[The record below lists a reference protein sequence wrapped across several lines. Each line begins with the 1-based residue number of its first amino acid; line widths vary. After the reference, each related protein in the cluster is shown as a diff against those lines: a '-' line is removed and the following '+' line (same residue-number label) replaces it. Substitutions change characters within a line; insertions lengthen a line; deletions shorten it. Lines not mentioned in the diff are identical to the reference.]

1 MKIIKSGGVEA
12 VFNKNNIIRAIQAAN
27 QRVGLDK
34 RFTNNEIKEIA
45 KKIEDC
51 CKKETRTLNSGD
63 IQVMV
68 ENEIMTYGKHD
79 VAREYITYR
88 YNKALESKKNTT
100 DASILS
106 LLDDNNEELKQENAN
121 KNPTVINVQRDYMAG
136 EVSKDICHRYL
147 IPEDIWK
154 AHKEGIIHFHDMDY
168 FANRIHNCLDK
179 STKFITNEGVK
190 TFEDF
195 NDGDAV
201 TVLTKNGKWKN
212 AIVKCYGKDKLFKYT
227 FYNGKK
233 SIVQE
238 VIATENHRWYL
249 KDNSVTTSLS
259 VGDKLIKAPV
269 IYEQDKDYE
278 TFDDI
283 QKGLWC
289 MGFAF
294 GDGVIEH
301 SGYST
306 RIRLCGKKDNDWL
319 NRFDNEYCSIR
330 GQKIG
335 TDHIV
340 AIKNYQKTVPDFRNV
355 NDVRAFLNGLYCAD
369 GKMSINNPH
378 SRMYRIQSSKK
389 EVIDFIRKYAPICGL
404 YITKETDFT
413 GQKTNYT
420 ESRPYTIQFSF
431 NPNFKFSYTVLSK
444 EFLKEDEVWCLEVE
458 DEHNFVLYNGIV
470 TGNCDLVNLKDM
482 LQNGT
487 VISGVK
493 IDKPHRFSTAATIAS
508 QIAQQVSSSQYGGQ
522 SMNMSNLSPFINE
535 SRKSF
540 RKRLIECGMNEN
552 DEHFNTI
559 LENMVIKDVED
570 GVQTFVYQL
579 NTMSGTN
586 GQSPF
591 ITLFMYLD
599 DVPNGQEKDDLA
611 LLIQKILEQRIVG
624 FKNKQGVYIAPAFP
638 KLIYV
643 LDEDN
648 ITEDSK
654 YWYLTKLA
662 AECTA
667 KRMVP
672 DYVSAKVM
680 KELKDGNVYTP
691 MGCRSFLTPA
701 YVDKNDPWKI
711 TTKKKGVPKFEGRFN
726 QGVVT
731 INLPDVALSSNKDIE
746 KFWYILDER
755 LELCHR
761 ALRLRHERLRGVK
774 SDIAPILWQNGAIA
788 RLKPGETIDNL
799 LYNGYSTISLGYV
812 GLYECVKYL
821 TGKDHWVS
829 EEEGGA
835 LEFAQQVMQKLNDK
849 CKQWKEIEHI
859 DYSVYGTPE
868 ESTTQKFAQSL
879 QRRFGIIKGITDKNY
894 VTNSYHIPV
903 FHEID
908 AFSKLT
914 YEAQLQKLSPG
925 GAISY
930 IEAPNMVN
938 NIDAILTL
946 LKHMYNTIMYSE
958 INFKLDY
965 CENCGYHGAFEIKD
979 IDGKLQFVCPNC
991 GEKEFDH
998 NPTRLRPCRRVC
1010 GYISS
1015 HQMNQGRMGD
1025 MKNRCEHC

>member
-168 FANRIHNCLDK
+168 FANRIH
-179 STKFITNEGVK
+179 
-190 TFEDF
+190 
-195 NDGDAV
+195 
-201 TVLTKNGKWKN
+201 
-212 AIVKCYGKDKLFKYT
+212 
-227 FYNGKK
+227 
-233 SIVQE
+233 
-238 VIATENHRWYL
+238 
-249 KDNSVTTSLS
+249 
-259 VGDKLIKAPV
+259 
-269 IYEQDKDYE
+269 
-278 TFDDI
+278 
-283 QKGLWC
+283 
-289 MGFAF
+289 
-294 GDGVIEH
+294 
-301 SGYST
+301 
-306 RIRLCGKKDNDWL
+306 
-319 NRFDNEYCSIR
+319 
-330 GQKIG
+330 
-335 TDHIV
+335 
-340 AIKNYQKTVPDFRNV
+340 
-355 NDVRAFLNGLYCAD
+355 
-369 GKMSINNPH
+369 
-378 SRMYRIQSSKK
+378 
-389 EVIDFIRKYAPICGL
+389 
-404 YITKETDFT
+404 
-413 GQKTNYT
+413 
-420 ESRPYTIQFSF
+420 
-431 NPNFKFSYTVLSK
+431 
-444 EFLKEDEVWCLEVE
+444 
-458 DEHNFVLYNGIV
+458 
-470 TGNCDLVNLKDM
+470 NCDLVNLKDM

-788 RLKPGETIDNL
+788 RLKPDETIDNL

-868 ESTTQKFAQSL
+868 ESTTHKFAQSL
-879 QRRFGIIKGITDKNY
+879 QRRFGIIEGITDKNY

-903 FHEID
+903 FQEID

-914 YEAQLQKLSPG
+914 YEAQLQRLSPG

-930 IEAPNMVN
+930 IEAPNMQN

-958 INFKLDY
+958 INLKLDY

>member
-1 MKIIKSGGVEA
+1 MKIIKHGGVETN
-12 VFNKNNIIRAIQAAN
+12 FNKNNIIKAIQAAN
-27 QRVGLDK
+27 QRVGLDY
-34 RFTNNEIKEIA
+34 RFTNDEIKQIA
-45 KKIEDC
+45 KDIEDY
-51 CKKETRTLNSGD
+51 CKKETRTLNTGD

-68 ENEIMTYGKHD
+68 ENEIMNKGKFD
-79 VAREYITYR
+79 IAREYITYR
-88 YNKALESKKNTT
+88 YNKAIEAKKNTT

-121 KNPTVINVQRDYMAG
+121 KNPTIINVQRDYMAG
-136 EVSKDICHRYL
+136 EVSKDLCHRYL

-154 AHKEGIIHFHDMDY
+154 AHKEGIIHFHDSDY
-168 FANRIHNCLDK
+168 FANRIHNC
-179 STKFITNEGVK
+179 
-190 TFEDF
+190 
-195 NDGDAV
+195 
-201 TVLTKNGKWKN
+201 
-212 AIVKCYGKDKLFKYT
+212 
-227 FYNGKK
+227 
-233 SIVQE
+233 
-238 VIATENHRWYL
+238 
-249 KDNSVTTSLS
+249 
-259 VGDKLIKAPV
+259 
-269 IYEQDKDYE
+269 
-278 TFDDI
+278 
-283 QKGLWC
+283 
-289 MGFAF
+289 
-294 GDGVIEH
+294 
-301 SGYST
+301 
-306 RIRLCGKKDNDWL
+306 
-319 NRFDNEYCSIR
+319 
-330 GQKIG
+330 
-335 TDHIV
+335 
-340 AIKNYQKTVPDFRNV
+340 
-355 NDVRAFLNGLYCAD
+355 
-369 GKMSINNPH
+369 
-378 SRMYRIQSSKK
+378 
-389 EVIDFIRKYAPICGL
+389 
-404 YITKETDFT
+404 
-413 GQKTNYT
+413 
-420 ESRPYTIQFSF
+420 
-431 NPNFKFSYTVLSK
+431 
-444 EFLKEDEVWCLEVE
+444 
-458 DEHNFVLYNGIV
+458 
-470 TGNCDLVNLKDM
+470 DLVNLKDM
-482 LQNGT
+482 IGNGT

-540 RKRLIECGMNEN
+540 RKRLIECGMDEN
-552 DEHFNTI
+552 DENFETI

-599 DVPNGQEKDDLA
+599 DVPEGQEREDLA

-624 FKNKQGVYIAPAFP
+624 FKNKQGVYVAPAFP

-648 ITEDSK
+648 ISEDSK

-662 AECTA
+662 AECTV

-680 KELKDGNVYTP
+680 RELKDGNVYTP

-731 INLPDVALSSNKDIE
+731 LNLPDVALSSNKNIE

-788 RLKPGETIDNL
+788 RLKPGETIDEL

-812 GLYECVKYL
+812 GLYETVKYL
-821 TGKDHWVS
+821 TGKDHWLS

-835 LEFAQQVMQKLNDK
+835 LEFALQIMQKMNDK

-868 ESTTQKFAQSL
+868 ESTTYKFATSL
-879 QRRFGIIKGITDKNY
+879 QKRFGIIKGITDKNY

-903 FHEID
+903 FVDIN
-908 AFSKLT
+908 AFDKLSK
-914 YEAQLQKLSPG
+914 ESQLQKLSPG

-930 IEAPNMVN
+930 IEAPNMNN

-946 LKHMYNTIMYSE
+946 LKHMYDTIMYSE
-958 INFKLDY
+958 INLKLDH
-965 CENCGYHGAFEIKD
+965 CENCGYSGSFEIQSIND
-979 IDGKLQFVCPNC
+979 KLQFVCPNC
-991 GEKEFDH
+991 GEKEFDAT
-998 NPTRLRPCRRVC
+998 PSKLRSCRRVC

-1015 HQMNQGRMGD
+1015 HQMNQGRMQE
-1025 MKNRCEHC
+1025 MQERVEHI

>member
-168 FANRIHNCLDK
+168 FANRIH
-179 STKFITNEGVK
+179 
-190 TFEDF
+190 
-195 NDGDAV
+195 
-201 TVLTKNGKWKN
+201 
-212 AIVKCYGKDKLFKYT
+212 
-227 FYNGKK
+227 
-233 SIVQE
+233 
-238 VIATENHRWYL
+238 
-249 KDNSVTTSLS
+249 
-259 VGDKLIKAPV
+259 
-269 IYEQDKDYE
+269 
-278 TFDDI
+278 
-283 QKGLWC
+283 
-289 MGFAF
+289 
-294 GDGVIEH
+294 
-301 SGYST
+301 
-306 RIRLCGKKDNDWL
+306 
-319 NRFDNEYCSIR
+319 
-330 GQKIG
+330 
-335 TDHIV
+335 
-340 AIKNYQKTVPDFRNV
+340 
-355 NDVRAFLNGLYCAD
+355 
-369 GKMSINNPH
+369 
-378 SRMYRIQSSKK
+378 
-389 EVIDFIRKYAPICGL
+389 
-404 YITKETDFT
+404 
-413 GQKTNYT
+413 
-420 ESRPYTIQFSF
+420 
-431 NPNFKFSYTVLSK
+431 
-444 EFLKEDEVWCLEVE
+444 
-458 DEHNFVLYNGIV
+458 
-470 TGNCDLVNLKDM
+470 NCDLVNLKDM

-711 TTKKKGVPKFEGRFN
+711 TTKKKGIPKFEGRFN

-788 RLKPGETIDNL
+788 RLKSGETVDNL

-879 QRRFGIIKGITDKNY
+879 QRRFGIIEGITDKNY

-903 FHEID
+903 FQDID

-938 NIDAILTL
+938 NIDAILSL
-946 LKHMYNTIMYSE
+946 MKYMYDTIMYSE

-1025 MKNRCEHC
+1025 MKDRCEHC

>member
-106 LLDDNNEELKQENAN
+106 LLDDNNEELKQENSN

-168 FANRIHNCLDK
+168 FANRIH
-179 STKFITNEGVK
+179 
-190 TFEDF
+190 
-195 NDGDAV
+195 
-201 TVLTKNGKWKN
+201 
-212 AIVKCYGKDKLFKYT
+212 
-227 FYNGKK
+227 
-233 SIVQE
+233 
-238 VIATENHRWYL
+238 
-249 KDNSVTTSLS
+249 
-259 VGDKLIKAPV
+259 
-269 IYEQDKDYE
+269 
-278 TFDDI
+278 
-283 QKGLWC
+283 
-289 MGFAF
+289 
-294 GDGVIEH
+294 
-301 SGYST
+301 
-306 RIRLCGKKDNDWL
+306 
-319 NRFDNEYCSIR
+319 
-330 GQKIG
+330 
-335 TDHIV
+335 
-340 AIKNYQKTVPDFRNV
+340 
-355 NDVRAFLNGLYCAD
+355 
-369 GKMSINNPH
+369 
-378 SRMYRIQSSKK
+378 
-389 EVIDFIRKYAPICGL
+389 
-404 YITKETDFT
+404 
-413 GQKTNYT
+413 
-420 ESRPYTIQFSF
+420 
-431 NPNFKFSYTVLSK
+431 
-444 EFLKEDEVWCLEVE
+444 
-458 DEHNFVLYNGIV
+458 
-470 TGNCDLVNLKDM
+470 NCDLVNLKDM

-701 YVDKNDPWKI
+701 YVDKNNPWKI
-711 TTKKKGVPKFEGRFN
+711 TTKKKGIPKFEGRFN

-908 AFSKLT
+908 AFSKLS

-930 IEAPNMVN
+930 IEAPNMQN

-958 INFKLDY
+958 INLKLDY

>member
-1 MKIIKSGGVEA
+1 MKIIKSGGIEA
-12 VFNKNNIIRAIQAAN
+12 IFNKNNIIRAIQAAN

-45 KKIEDC
+45 KKIEDR

-68 ENEIMTYGKHD
+68 ENEIMTYDKYD

-106 LLDDNNEELKQENAN
+106 LLDDNNEELKQENSN

-168 FANRIHNCLDK
+168 FANRIYNC
-179 STKFITNEGVK
+179 
-190 TFEDF
+190 
-195 NDGDAV
+195 
-201 TVLTKNGKWKN
+201 
-212 AIVKCYGKDKLFKYT
+212 C
-227 FYNGKK
+227 
-233 SIVQE
+233 
-238 VIATENHRWYL
+238 
-249 KDNSVTTSLS
+249 
-259 VGDKLIKAPV
+259 LI
-269 IYEQDKDYE
+269 
-278 TFDDI
+278 
-283 QKGLWC
+283 
-289 MGFAF
+289 
-294 GDGVIEH
+294 
-301 SGYST
+301 
-306 RIRLCGKKDNDWL
+306 
-319 NRFDNEYCSIR
+319 
-330 GQKIG
+330 
-335 TDHIV
+335 
-340 AIKNYQKTVPDFRNV
+340 
-355 NDVRAFLNGLYCAD
+355 
-369 GKMSINNPH
+369 
-378 SRMYRIQSSKK
+378 
-389 EVIDFIRKYAPICGL
+389 
-404 YITKETDFT
+404 
-413 GQKTNYT
+413 
-420 ESRPYTIQFSF
+420 
-431 NPNFKFSYTVLSK
+431 
-444 EFLKEDEVWCLEVE
+444 
-458 DEHNFVLYNGIV
+458 
-470 TGNCDLVNLKDM
+470 NLKDM
-482 LQNGT
+482 LWNGT
-487 VISGVK
+487 VLNNVK
-493 IDKPHRFSTAATIAS
+493 IDRPHRFSTAANITC
-508 QIAQQVSSSQYGGQ
+508 QISAQVASSQYGGQ
-522 SMNMSNLSPFINE
+522 SINASHLSIFIEE
-535 SRKSF
+535 SRKDI
-540 RKRLIECGMNEN
+540 RKKLISAGVDENLPNFNE
-552 DEHFNTI
+552 I
-559 LENMVIKDVED
+559 VENMVVKDVED
-570 GVQTFVYQL
+570 GVQTLNYQWLSL
-579 NTMSGTN
+579 NSSN

-591 ITLFMYLD
+591 VTLFMYLD
-599 DVPNGQEKDDLA
+599 DVPEGQERDDLA
-611 LLIQKILEQRIVG
+611 LMIQKILEQRIVG
-624 FKNKQGVYIAPAFP
+624 LKNKQGVYVAPAFP

-654 YWYLTKLA
+654 YWYLTQLA
-662 AECTA
+662 AECTS

-672 DYVSAKVM
+672 DYISAKIM
-680 KELKDGNVYTP
+680 RELKDGNVYSV
-691 MGCRSFLTPA
+691 MGCRSALTVA

-731 INLPDVALSSNKDIE
+731 INLPDVALSSNKNIE

-774 SDIAPILWQNGAIA
+774 SDIAPILWQNGTIA

-821 TGKDHWVS
+821 TGKDHWIPD
-829 EEEGGA
+829 EEGGA
-835 LEFAQQVMQKLNDK
+835 LEFAQQVMRKLNDK
-849 CKQWKEIEHI
+849 CRQWKEIEHI

-879 QRRFGIIKGITDKNY
+879 QRRFGIIEGITDKNY

-903 FHEID
+903 FNEID
-908 AFSKLT
+908 AFSKLS

-930 IEAPNMVN
+930 IEAPNMQN
-938 NIDAILTL
+938 NIEAILTL

-958 INFKLDY
+958 INLKLDY
-965 CENCGYHGAFEIKD
+965 CENCGYHGAFEMKD

-1025 MKNRCEHC
+1025 MKDRCEHC

>member
-168 FANRIHNCLDK
+168 FANRIHNC
-179 STKFITNEGVK
+179 
-190 TFEDF
+190 
-195 NDGDAV
+195 
-201 TVLTKNGKWKN
+201 
-212 AIVKCYGKDKLFKYT
+212 
-227 FYNGKK
+227 
-233 SIVQE
+233 
-238 VIATENHRWYL
+238 
-249 KDNSVTTSLS
+249 
-259 VGDKLIKAPV
+259 
-269 IYEQDKDYE
+269 
-278 TFDDI
+278 
-283 QKGLWC
+283 
-289 MGFAF
+289 
-294 GDGVIEH
+294 
-301 SGYST
+301 
-306 RIRLCGKKDNDWL
+306 
-319 NRFDNEYCSIR
+319 
-330 GQKIG
+330 
-335 TDHIV
+335 
-340 AIKNYQKTVPDFRNV
+340 
-355 NDVRAFLNGLYCAD
+355 
-369 GKMSINNPH
+369 
-378 SRMYRIQSSKK
+378 
-389 EVIDFIRKYAPICGL
+389 
-404 YITKETDFT
+404 
-413 GQKTNYT
+413 
-420 ESRPYTIQFSF
+420 
-431 NPNFKFSYTVLSK
+431 
-444 EFLKEDEVWCLEVE
+444 
-458 DEHNFVLYNGIV
+458 
-470 TGNCDLVNLKDM
+470 DLVNLKDM

-552 DEHFNTI
+552 DEHFDTI

-680 KELKDGNVYTP
+680 KKLKDGNVYTP

-731 INLPDVALSSNKDIE
+731 INLPDVALSSDKDIE

-908 AFSKLT
+908 AFSKLS

-930 IEAPNMVN
+930 IEAPNMQN
-938 NIDAILTL
+938 NIEAILTL

-958 INFKLDY
+958 INLKLDY

>member
-168 FANRIHNCLDK
+168 FANRIH
-179 STKFITNEGVK
+179 
-190 TFEDF
+190 
-195 NDGDAV
+195 
-201 TVLTKNGKWKN
+201 
-212 AIVKCYGKDKLFKYT
+212 
-227 FYNGKK
+227 
-233 SIVQE
+233 
-238 VIATENHRWYL
+238 
-249 KDNSVTTSLS
+249 
-259 VGDKLIKAPV
+259 
-269 IYEQDKDYE
+269 
-278 TFDDI
+278 
-283 QKGLWC
+283 
-289 MGFAF
+289 
-294 GDGVIEH
+294 
-301 SGYST
+301 
-306 RIRLCGKKDNDWL
+306 
-319 NRFDNEYCSIR
+319 
-330 GQKIG
+330 
-335 TDHIV
+335 
-340 AIKNYQKTVPDFRNV
+340 
-355 NDVRAFLNGLYCAD
+355 
-369 GKMSINNPH
+369 
-378 SRMYRIQSSKK
+378 
-389 EVIDFIRKYAPICGL
+389 
-404 YITKETDFT
+404 
-413 GQKTNYT
+413 
-420 ESRPYTIQFSF
+420 
-431 NPNFKFSYTVLSK
+431 
-444 EFLKEDEVWCLEVE
+444 
-458 DEHNFVLYNGIV
+458 
-470 TGNCDLVNLKDM
+470 NCDLVNLKDM

-711 TTKKKGVPKFEGRFN
+711 TTKKKGIPKFEGRFN

-788 RLKPGETIDNL
+788 RLKAGETIDNL

-821 TGKDHWVS
+821 TGKDHWTTD
-829 EEEGGA
+829 EEGGA

-908 AFSKLT
+908 AFSKLS

-938 NIDAILTL
+938 NIEAILTL

-1025 MKNRCEHC
+1025 MKDRCEHC

>member
-1 MKIIKSGGVEA
+1 MKIMKSGGVEA
-12 VFNKNNIIRAIQAAN
+12 TFNKNNIVKAIQSAN
-27 QRVGLDK
+27 QRVSLND
-34 RFTNNEIKEIA
+34 RFTNEEIKQIA
-45 KKIEDC
+45 KNIEDY
-51 CKKETRTLNSGD
+51 CKSETRTLNTGD

-68 ENEIMTYGKHD
+68 ENEIMNRGKFD
-79 VAREYITYR
+79 IAREYITYR
-88 YNKALESKKNTT
+88 YNKALECKKNTT

-168 FANRIHNCLDK
+168 FANRIYNC
-179 STKFITNEGVK
+179 N
-190 TFEDF
+190 
-195 NDGDAV
+195 
-201 TVLTKNGKWKN
+201 
-212 AIVKCYGKDKLFKYT
+212 
-227 FYNGKK
+227 
-233 SIVQE
+233 
-238 VIATENHRWYL
+238 
-249 KDNSVTTSLS
+249 
-259 VGDKLIKAPV
+259 
-269 IYEQDKDYE
+269 
-278 TFDDI
+278 
-283 QKGLWC
+283 
-289 MGFAF
+289 
-294 GDGVIEH
+294 
-301 SGYST
+301 
-306 RIRLCGKKDNDWL
+306 
-319 NRFDNEYCSIR
+319 
-330 GQKIG
+330 
-335 TDHIV
+335 
-340 AIKNYQKTVPDFRNV
+340 
-355 NDVRAFLNGLYCAD
+355 
-369 GKMSINNPH
+369 
-378 SRMYRIQSSKK
+378 
-389 EVIDFIRKYAPICGL
+389 
-404 YITKETDFT
+404 
-413 GQKTNYT
+413 
-420 ESRPYTIQFSF
+420 
-431 NPNFKFSYTVLSK
+431 
-444 EFLKEDEVWCLEVE
+444 
-458 DEHNFVLYNGIV
+458 
-470 TGNCDLVNLKDM
+470 LVNLKDM

-552 DEHFNTI
+552 DEHFDTI

-624 FKNKQGVYIAPAFP
+624 FKNKQGVYVAPAFP

-662 AECTA
+662 AKCTA

-731 INLPDVALSSNKDIE
+731 INLPDVALSSGKNIE

-788 RLKPGETIDNL
+788 RLKSGETIDKL
-799 LYNGYSTISLGYV
+799 LYDGYSTISLGYV
-812 GLYECVKYL
+812 GLYETVKYL
-821 TGKDHWVS
+821 TGKDHWVT

-835 LEFAQQVMQKLNDK
+835 LDFALQIMQKLNDK

-868 ESTTQKFAQSL
+868 ESTTYKFATSL
-879 QRRFGIIKGITDKNY
+879 QKRFGIIKGITDKNY

-903 FHEID
+903 FVEID
-908 AFSKLT
+908 AFEKLT
-914 YEAQLQKLSPG
+914 KESQLQKLSPG

-930 IEAPNMVN
+930 IEAPNMDN
-938 NIDAILTL
+938 NVDAILTL

-958 INFKLDY
+958 INLKLDH
-965 CENCGYHGAFEIKD
+965 CENCGYSGNFD
-979 IDGKLQFVCPNC
+979 IQNVDNKLQFVCPNC
-991 GEKEFDH
+991 GMKEFDAS
-998 NPTRLRPCRRVC
+998 PSKLRSCRRVC

-1015 HQMNQGRMGD
+1015 HQMNQGRMAE
-1025 MKNRCEHC
+1025 MKERVEHI

>member
-168 FANRIHNCLDK
+168 FANRIH
-179 STKFITNEGVK
+179 
-190 TFEDF
+190 
-195 NDGDAV
+195 
-201 TVLTKNGKWKN
+201 
-212 AIVKCYGKDKLFKYT
+212 
-227 FYNGKK
+227 
-233 SIVQE
+233 
-238 VIATENHRWYL
+238 
-249 KDNSVTTSLS
+249 
-259 VGDKLIKAPV
+259 
-269 IYEQDKDYE
+269 
-278 TFDDI
+278 
-283 QKGLWC
+283 
-289 MGFAF
+289 
-294 GDGVIEH
+294 
-301 SGYST
+301 
-306 RIRLCGKKDNDWL
+306 
-319 NRFDNEYCSIR
+319 
-330 GQKIG
+330 
-335 TDHIV
+335 
-340 AIKNYQKTVPDFRNV
+340 
-355 NDVRAFLNGLYCAD
+355 
-369 GKMSINNPH
+369 
-378 SRMYRIQSSKK
+378 
-389 EVIDFIRKYAPICGL
+389 
-404 YITKETDFT
+404 
-413 GQKTNYT
+413 
-420 ESRPYTIQFSF
+420 
-431 NPNFKFSYTVLSK
+431 
-444 EFLKEDEVWCLEVE
+444 
-458 DEHNFVLYNGIV
+458 
-470 TGNCDLVNLKDM
+470 NCDLVNLKDM

-711 TTKKKGVPKFEGRFN
+711 TTKKKGIPKFEGRFN

-799 LYNGYSTISLGYV
+799 L
-812 GLYECVKYL
+812 
-821 TGKDHWVS
+821 
-829 EEEGGA
+829 
-835 LEFAQQVMQKLNDK
+835 
-849 CKQWKEIEHI
+849 
-859 DYSVYGTPE
+859 
-868 ESTTQKFAQSL
+868 
-879 QRRFGIIKGITDKNY
+879 
-894 VTNSYHIPV
+894 
-903 FHEID
+903 
-908 AFSKLT
+908 
-914 YEAQLQKLSPG
+914 
-925 GAISY
+925 
-930 IEAPNMVN
+930 
-938 NIDAILTL
+938 
-946 LKHMYNTIMYSE
+946 
-958 INFKLDY
+958 
-965 CENCGYHGAFEIKD
+965 
-979 IDGKLQFVCPNC
+979 
-991 GEKEFDH
+991 
-998 NPTRLRPCRRVC
+998 
-1010 GYISS
+1010 
-1015 HQMNQGRMGD
+1015 
-1025 MKNRCEHC
+1025 

>member
-168 FANRIHNCLDK
+168 FANRIHNC
-179 STKFITNEGVK
+179 
-190 TFEDF
+190 
-195 NDGDAV
+195 
-201 TVLTKNGKWKN
+201 
-212 AIVKCYGKDKLFKYT
+212 
-227 FYNGKK
+227 
-233 SIVQE
+233 
-238 VIATENHRWYL
+238 
-249 KDNSVTTSLS
+249 
-259 VGDKLIKAPV
+259 
-269 IYEQDKDYE
+269 
-278 TFDDI
+278 
-283 QKGLWC
+283 
-289 MGFAF
+289 
-294 GDGVIEH
+294 
-301 SGYST
+301 
-306 RIRLCGKKDNDWL
+306 
-319 NRFDNEYCSIR
+319 
-330 GQKIG
+330 
-335 TDHIV
+335 
-340 AIKNYQKTVPDFRNV
+340 
-355 NDVRAFLNGLYCAD
+355 
-369 GKMSINNPH
+369 
-378 SRMYRIQSSKK
+378 
-389 EVIDFIRKYAPICGL
+389 
-404 YITKETDFT
+404 
-413 GQKTNYT
+413 
-420 ESRPYTIQFSF
+420 
-431 NPNFKFSYTVLSK
+431 
-444 EFLKEDEVWCLEVE
+444 
-458 DEHNFVLYNGIV
+458 
-470 TGNCDLVNLKDM
+470 DLVNLKDM

-552 DEHFNTI
+552 DEHFDTI

-731 INLPDVALSSNKDIE
+731 INLPDVALSSDKDIE

-1025 MKNRCEHC
+1025 MKDRCEHC

>member
-168 FANRIHNCLDK
+168 FANRIYNC
-179 STKFITNEGVK
+179 
-190 TFEDF
+190 
-195 NDGDAV
+195 
-201 TVLTKNGKWKN
+201 
-212 AIVKCYGKDKLFKYT
+212 C
-227 FYNGKK
+227 
-233 SIVQE
+233 
-238 VIATENHRWYL
+238 
-249 KDNSVTTSLS
+249 
-259 VGDKLIKAPV
+259 LI
-269 IYEQDKDYE
+269 
-278 TFDDI
+278 
-283 QKGLWC
+283 
-289 MGFAF
+289 
-294 GDGVIEH
+294 
-301 SGYST
+301 
-306 RIRLCGKKDNDWL
+306 
-319 NRFDNEYCSIR
+319 
-330 GQKIG
+330 
-335 TDHIV
+335 
-340 AIKNYQKTVPDFRNV
+340 
-355 NDVRAFLNGLYCAD
+355 
-369 GKMSINNPH
+369 
-378 SRMYRIQSSKK
+378 
-389 EVIDFIRKYAPICGL
+389 
-404 YITKETDFT
+404 
-413 GQKTNYT
+413 
-420 ESRPYTIQFSF
+420 
-431 NPNFKFSYTVLSK
+431 
-444 EFLKEDEVWCLEVE
+444 
-458 DEHNFVLYNGIV
+458 
-470 TGNCDLVNLKDM
+470 NLKDM
-482 LQNGT
+482 LWNGT
-487 VISGVK
+487 VLNNVK
-493 IDKPHRFSTAATIAS
+493 IDRPHRFSTAANITC
-508 QIAQQVSSSQYGGQ
+508 QISAQVASSQYGGQ
-522 SMNMSNLSPFINE
+522 SINASHLSIFIEE
-535 SRKSF
+535 SRKDI
-540 RKRLIECGMNEN
+540 RKKLISAGVDENLPNFNE
-552 DEHFNTI
+552 I
-559 LENMVIKDVED
+559 VENMVVKDVED
-570 GVQTFVYQL
+570 GIQTLNYQWLSL
-579 NTMSGTN
+579 NSSN

-591 ITLFMYLD
+591 VTLFMYLD
-599 DVPNGQEKDDLA
+599 DVPEGKERDDLA
-611 LLIQKILEQRIVG
+611 LMIQKILEQRIVG
-624 FKNKQGVYIAPAFP
+624 LKNKQGVYVAPAFP

-643 LDEDN
+643 LDDDN

-654 YWYLTKLA
+654 YWYLTQLA
-662 AECTA
+662 AECTS

-672 DYVSAKVM
+672 DYISAKIM
-680 KELKDGNVYTP
+680 RELKDGTVYSV
-691 MGCRSFLTPA
+691 MGCRSALTVA

-711 TTKKKGVPKFEGRFN
+711 TTKKKGVTKFEGRFN

-731 INLPDVALSSNKDIE
+731 INLPDVALSSDKDIE

-788 RLKPGETIDNL
+788 RLKPGEIIDNL

-821 TGKDHWVS
+821 TGKDHWLPD
-829 EEEGGA
+829 EEGGA
-835 LEFAQQVMQKLNDK
+835 LEFAQQVMRKLNDK
-849 CKQWKEIEHI
+849 CRQWKEIEHI

-879 QRRFGIIKGITDKNY
+879 QRRFGIIEGITDKNY

-903 FHEID
+903 FQDID

-930 IEAPNMVN
+930 IEAPNMQN

-958 INFKLDY
+958 INLKLDY

-1025 MKNRCEHC
+1025 MKDRCEHC

>member
-168 FANRIHNCLDK
+168 FANRIH
-179 STKFITNEGVK
+179 
-190 TFEDF
+190 
-195 NDGDAV
+195 
-201 TVLTKNGKWKN
+201 
-212 AIVKCYGKDKLFKYT
+212 
-227 FYNGKK
+227 
-233 SIVQE
+233 
-238 VIATENHRWYL
+238 
-249 KDNSVTTSLS
+249 
-259 VGDKLIKAPV
+259 
-269 IYEQDKDYE
+269 
-278 TFDDI
+278 
-283 QKGLWC
+283 
-289 MGFAF
+289 
-294 GDGVIEH
+294 
-301 SGYST
+301 
-306 RIRLCGKKDNDWL
+306 
-319 NRFDNEYCSIR
+319 
-330 GQKIG
+330 
-335 TDHIV
+335 
-340 AIKNYQKTVPDFRNV
+340 
-355 NDVRAFLNGLYCAD
+355 
-369 GKMSINNPH
+369 
-378 SRMYRIQSSKK
+378 
-389 EVIDFIRKYAPICGL
+389 
-404 YITKETDFT
+404 
-413 GQKTNYT
+413 
-420 ESRPYTIQFSF
+420 
-431 NPNFKFSYTVLSK
+431 
-444 EFLKEDEVWCLEVE
+444 
-458 DEHNFVLYNGIV
+458 
-470 TGNCDLVNLKDM
+470 NCDLVNLKDM

-701 YVDKNDPWKI
+701 YVDKNDTWKI

-731 INLPDVALSSNKDIE
+731 INLPDVALSSDKDIE
-746 KFWYILDER
+746 KFW
-755 LELCHR
+755 
-761 ALRLRHERLRGVK
+761 
-774 SDIAPILWQNGAIA
+774 
-788 RLKPGETIDNL
+788 
-799 LYNGYSTISLGYV
+799 
-812 GLYECVKYL
+812 
-821 TGKDHWVS
+821 
-829 EEEGGA
+829 
-835 LEFAQQVMQKLNDK
+835 
-849 CKQWKEIEHI
+849 
-859 DYSVYGTPE
+859 
-868 ESTTQKFAQSL
+868 
-879 QRRFGIIKGITDKNY
+879 
-894 VTNSYHIPV
+894 
-903 FHEID
+903 
-908 AFSKLT
+908 
-914 YEAQLQKLSPG
+914 
-925 GAISY
+925 
-930 IEAPNMVN
+930 
-938 NIDAILTL
+938 
-946 LKHMYNTIMYSE
+946 
-958 INFKLDY
+958 
-965 CENCGYHGAFEIKD
+965 
-979 IDGKLQFVCPNC
+979 
-991 GEKEFDH
+991 
-998 NPTRLRPCRRVC
+998 
-1010 GYISS
+1010 
-1015 HQMNQGRMGD
+1015 
-1025 MKNRCEHC
+1025 

>member
-168 FANRIHNCLDK
+168 FANRIHNC
-179 STKFITNEGVK
+179 
-190 TFEDF
+190 
-195 NDGDAV
+195 
-201 TVLTKNGKWKN
+201 
-212 AIVKCYGKDKLFKYT
+212 
-227 FYNGKK
+227 
-233 SIVQE
+233 
-238 VIATENHRWYL
+238 
-249 KDNSVTTSLS
+249 
-259 VGDKLIKAPV
+259 
-269 IYEQDKDYE
+269 
-278 TFDDI
+278 
-283 QKGLWC
+283 
-289 MGFAF
+289 
-294 GDGVIEH
+294 
-301 SGYST
+301 
-306 RIRLCGKKDNDWL
+306 
-319 NRFDNEYCSIR
+319 
-330 GQKIG
+330 
-335 TDHIV
+335 
-340 AIKNYQKTVPDFRNV
+340 
-355 NDVRAFLNGLYCAD
+355 
-369 GKMSINNPH
+369 
-378 SRMYRIQSSKK
+378 
-389 EVIDFIRKYAPICGL
+389 
-404 YITKETDFT
+404 
-413 GQKTNYT
+413 
-420 ESRPYTIQFSF
+420 
-431 NPNFKFSYTVLSK
+431 
-444 EFLKEDEVWCLEVE
+444 
-458 DEHNFVLYNGIV
+458 
-470 TGNCDLVNLKDM
+470 DLVNLKDM

-552 DEHFNTI
+552 DEHFDTI

-624 FKNKQGVYIAPAFP
+624 FKNRQGVYIAPAFP

-680 KELKDGNVYTP
+680 KKLKDGNVYTP

-731 INLPDVALSSNKDIE
+731 INLPDVALSSDKDIE

-868 ESTTQKFAQSL
+868 ESTTHKFAQSL
-879 QRRFGIIKGITDKNY
+879 QRRFGIIEGITDKNY

-903 FHEID
+903 FQDID

-938 NIDAILTL
+938 NIDAILSL
-946 LKHMYNTIMYSE
+946 MKYMYDTIMYSE

-965 CENCGYHGAFEIKD
+965 CETCGYHGAFEIKD

-1025 MKNRCEHC
+1025 MKDRCEHC

>member
-168 FANRIHNCLDK
+168 FANRIHNC
-179 STKFITNEGVK
+179 
-190 TFEDF
+190 
-195 NDGDAV
+195 
-201 TVLTKNGKWKN
+201 
-212 AIVKCYGKDKLFKYT
+212 
-227 FYNGKK
+227 
-233 SIVQE
+233 
-238 VIATENHRWYL
+238 
-249 KDNSVTTSLS
+249 
-259 VGDKLIKAPV
+259 
-269 IYEQDKDYE
+269 
-278 TFDDI
+278 
-283 QKGLWC
+283 
-289 MGFAF
+289 
-294 GDGVIEH
+294 
-301 SGYST
+301 
-306 RIRLCGKKDNDWL
+306 
-319 NRFDNEYCSIR
+319 
-330 GQKIG
+330 
-335 TDHIV
+335 
-340 AIKNYQKTVPDFRNV
+340 
-355 NDVRAFLNGLYCAD
+355 
-369 GKMSINNPH
+369 
-378 SRMYRIQSSKK
+378 
-389 EVIDFIRKYAPICGL
+389 
-404 YITKETDFT
+404 
-413 GQKTNYT
+413 
-420 ESRPYTIQFSF
+420 
-431 NPNFKFSYTVLSK
+431 
-444 EFLKEDEVWCLEVE
+444 
-458 DEHNFVLYNGIV
+458 
-470 TGNCDLVNLKDM
+470 DLVNLKDM

-552 DEHFNTI
+552 DEHFDTI

-624 FKNKQGVYIAPAFP
+624 FKNRQGVYIAPAFP

-680 KELKDGNVYTP
+680 KKLKDGNVYTP

-731 INLPDVALSSNKDIE
+731 INLPDVALSSDKDIE

-868 ESTTQKFAQSL
+868 ESTTHKFAQSL
-879 QRRFGIIKGITDKNY
+879 QRRFGIIEGITDKNY

-903 FHEID
+903 FQDID

-938 NIDAILTL
+938 NIDAILSL
-946 LKHMYNTIMYSE
+946 MKYMYDTIMYSE

-1025 MKNRCEHC
+1025 MKDRCEHC

>member
-63 IQVMV
+63 IQIMV

-168 FANRIHNCLDK
+168 FANRIHNC
-179 STKFITNEGVK
+179 
-190 TFEDF
+190 
-195 NDGDAV
+195 
-201 TVLTKNGKWKN
+201 
-212 AIVKCYGKDKLFKYT
+212 
-227 FYNGKK
+227 
-233 SIVQE
+233 
-238 VIATENHRWYL
+238 
-249 KDNSVTTSLS
+249 
-259 VGDKLIKAPV
+259 
-269 IYEQDKDYE
+269 
-278 TFDDI
+278 
-283 QKGLWC
+283 
-289 MGFAF
+289 
-294 GDGVIEH
+294 
-301 SGYST
+301 
-306 RIRLCGKKDNDWL
+306 
-319 NRFDNEYCSIR
+319 
-330 GQKIG
+330 
-335 TDHIV
+335 
-340 AIKNYQKTVPDFRNV
+340 
-355 NDVRAFLNGLYCAD
+355 
-369 GKMSINNPH
+369 
-378 SRMYRIQSSKK
+378 
-389 EVIDFIRKYAPICGL
+389 
-404 YITKETDFT
+404 
-413 GQKTNYT
+413 
-420 ESRPYTIQFSF
+420 
-431 NPNFKFSYTVLSK
+431 
-444 EFLKEDEVWCLEVE
+444 
-458 DEHNFVLYNGIV
+458 
-470 TGNCDLVNLKDM
+470 DLVNLKDM

-552 DEHFNTI
+552 DEHFDTI

-680 KELKDGNVYTP
+680 KKLKDGNVYTP

-701 YVDKNDPWKI
+701 YVDKNDTWKI

-731 INLPDVALSSNKDIE
+731 INLPDVALSSDKDIE

-868 ESTTQKFAQSL
+868 ESTTHKFAQSL
-879 QRRFGIIKGITDKNY
+879 QRRFGIIEGITDKNY

-903 FHEID
+903 FQDID

-938 NIDAILTL
+938 NIDAILSL
-946 LKHMYNTIMYSE
+946 MKYMYDTIMYSE

-965 CENCGYHGAFEIKD
+965 CENCGYHGAFEIND

-1025 MKNRCEHC
+1025 MKDRCEHC

>member
-168 FANRIHNCLDK
+168 FANRIHNC
-179 STKFITNEGVK
+179 
-190 TFEDF
+190 
-195 NDGDAV
+195 
-201 TVLTKNGKWKN
+201 
-212 AIVKCYGKDKLFKYT
+212 
-227 FYNGKK
+227 
-233 SIVQE
+233 
-238 VIATENHRWYL
+238 
-249 KDNSVTTSLS
+249 
-259 VGDKLIKAPV
+259 
-269 IYEQDKDYE
+269 
-278 TFDDI
+278 
-283 QKGLWC
+283 
-289 MGFAF
+289 
-294 GDGVIEH
+294 
-301 SGYST
+301 
-306 RIRLCGKKDNDWL
+306 
-319 NRFDNEYCSIR
+319 
-330 GQKIG
+330 
-335 TDHIV
+335 
-340 AIKNYQKTVPDFRNV
+340 
-355 NDVRAFLNGLYCAD
+355 
-369 GKMSINNPH
+369 
-378 SRMYRIQSSKK
+378 
-389 EVIDFIRKYAPICGL
+389 
-404 YITKETDFT
+404 
-413 GQKTNYT
+413 
-420 ESRPYTIQFSF
+420 
-431 NPNFKFSYTVLSK
+431 
-444 EFLKEDEVWCLEVE
+444 
-458 DEHNFVLYNGIV
+458 
-470 TGNCDLVNLKDM
+470 DLVNLKDM

-552 DEHFNTI
+552 DEHFDTI

-711 TTKKKGVPKFEGRFN
+711 TTKKKGIPKFEGRFN

-868 ESTTQKFAQSL
+868 ESTTHKFAQSL
-879 QRRFGIIKGITDKNY
+879 QRRFGIVEGITDKNY

-903 FHEID
+903 FQEID

-914 YEAQLQKLSPG
+914 YEAQLQRLSPG

-930 IEAPNMVN
+930 IEAPNMQN

-958 INFKLDY
+958 INLKLDY